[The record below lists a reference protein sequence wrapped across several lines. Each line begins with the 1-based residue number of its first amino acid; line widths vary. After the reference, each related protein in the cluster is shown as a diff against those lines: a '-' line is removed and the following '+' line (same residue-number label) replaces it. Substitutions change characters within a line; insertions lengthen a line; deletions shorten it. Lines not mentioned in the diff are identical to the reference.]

1 MNRILGLRRIECFPK
16 IGTVELSLA
25 SEQRRYTV
33 NILAQMRL
41 PEARQ
46 YVSDHVDLA
55 AVLGAE
61 KARFRNRVDGEISEQ
76 MYIDAG
82 VTLDNVEK
90 NEIQIHSERLAREYA
105 DEFAHD
111 LEKLVLKYITKI

>member
-1 MNRILGLRRIECFPK
+1 MQK
-16 IGTVELSLA
+16 
-25 SEQRRYTV
+25 V
-33 NILAQMRL
+33 NIF
-41 PEARQ
+41 
-46 YVSDHVDLA
+46 SDAWCEIV
-55 AVLGAE
+55 
-61 KARFRNRVDGEISEQ
+61 FDGEISEQ

-111 LEKLVLKYITKI
+111 LEMLVFKYITKI